1 MENKGRKM
9 KTNDNKIKQAVRKR
23 YSRFAREGT
32 SCCPTV
38 GSYSSAMT
46 EQAKRI
52 GYSKKELGKIPEEA
66 VMGLGCGNP
75 TALADL
81 KEGEIVLDL
90 GAGAGIDV
98 FLAADKV
105 GAKGRVIGVDMT
117 RAMVEKANKTA
128 KKHGYKNVE
137 FRLGDIEKLPVE
149 DGSVDVIIS
158 NCVINL
164 SPDKLRVYK
173 EAHRVLKANGRLLV
187 SDLVTEGELP
197 EAIRKSF
204 DAWAGCIAG
213 AMEKGKYLETIRKAG
228 FRDVRIVSQST
239 FHETGLHRTLA
250 GKITSVK
257 VSARK

>member
-1 MENKGRKM
+1 M
-9 KTNDNKIKQAVRKR
+9 KNSEIKKIVKKR
-23 YSRFAREGT
+23 YSQIAKKGT
-32 SCCPTV
+32 SCCPTC
-38 GSYSSAMT
+38 GPCGHNAT

-52 GYSKKELGKIPEEA
+52 GYSEEEIEKIPKEA

-81 KEGEIVLDL
+81 REGETVLDL

-98 FLAADKV
+98 FLAANKV
-105 GAKGRVIGVDMT
+105 GPEGYVIGVDMT
-117 RAMVEKANKTA
+117 EEMIKKANKTA

-137 FRLGDIEKLPVE
+137 FRVGEIENLPVE
-149 DGSVDVIIS
+149 DNSVDVIIS

-164 SPDKLRVYK
+164 STDKLRTYK
-173 EAHRVLKANGRLLV
+173 EAYRVLKPGGRVLI

-197 EAIRKSF
+197 EKIRRNF

-213 AMEKGKYLETIRKAG
+213 ALEKKKYIETIRKAG
-228 FRDVRIVSQST
+228 FRDVKIVSQNA
-239 FHETGLHRTLA
+239 FYEPGLTGILR

-257 VSARK
+257 VKAYKK